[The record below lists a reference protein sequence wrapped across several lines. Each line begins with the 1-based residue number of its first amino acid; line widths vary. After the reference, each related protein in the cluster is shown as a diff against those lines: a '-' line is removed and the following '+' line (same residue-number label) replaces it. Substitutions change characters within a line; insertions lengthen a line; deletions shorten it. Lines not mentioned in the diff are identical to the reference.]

1 MLGTGYCILDAGCR
15 ILDARFWKLDTGFS
29 NFEIQFS
36 DFKVDF
42 YLVLGFRHCDCD
54 CEQSEAGSKTRC
66 LFYDTVCL
74 EKDAPIKIGASFSH
88 HN

>member
-54 CEQSEAGSKTRC
+54 CEQSEAGSRKQLV
-66 LFYDTVCL
+66 LFFNPLY
-74 EKDAPIKIGASFSH
+74 EKS
-88 HN
+88 